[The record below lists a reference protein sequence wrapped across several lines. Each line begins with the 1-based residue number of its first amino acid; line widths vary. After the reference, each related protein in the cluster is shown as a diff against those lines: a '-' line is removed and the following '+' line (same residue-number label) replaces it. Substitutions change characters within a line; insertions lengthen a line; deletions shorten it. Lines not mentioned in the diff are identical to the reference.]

1 MRAIPCG
8 SAVLAAVVAALV
20 VACGSGEGSGTTPL
34 DELERLAFVPASQC
48 RLDGFVGEDAD
59 LSLRRA
65 IVFDLYELSR
75 GRRAELLRARGI
87 PVERVIEFESAAQD
101 EDADLPAYLTRE
113 EAVALARMRG
123 MRLPTA
129 KEWLHVAVGRRSFP
143 YPWGQEH
150 RGSVANTLELE
161 FNKPCAVG
169 TFERGRSEPFGCY
182 DMLGNVW
189 EWVDGHVPGYDDDGA
204 AVGDTALGG
213 SWRHL
218 PRKTYGAFDT
228 AGREGLYFHAM
239 TVAPGTSAPFL
250 GARMCADAETYLLET
265 ADQWGSDARSI
276 QRIEGVGRRWA
287 GAVGTGPILAVLE
300 PLLARPAA
308 PRALASLAAGARG
321 AL

>member
-8 SAVLAAVVAALV
+8 SVACVAALAL
-20 VACGSGEGSGTTPL
+20 ACGRPEGSGITSL
-34 DELERLAFVPASQC
+34 DELERLAFVPASQW
-48 RLDGFVGEDAD
+48 RLDGYVGEDAD
-59 LSLRRA
+59 LSLRKA

-75 GRRAELLRARGI
+75 GRRAELLRSSGRT
-87 PVERVIEFESAAQD
+87 VEGAIRFESAAQD
-101 EDADLPAYLTRE
+101 DDEDLPAYVTRVE
-113 EAVALARMRG
+113 ALALALLRG

-129 KEWLHVAVGRRSFP
+129 REWLHVAVGRRSFP

-161 FNKPCAVG
+161 FHKPCPVG

-204 AVGDTALGG
+204 AQGDTLLGG

-218 PRKTYGAFDT
+218 PRKTYGAFNT

-250 GARMCADAETYLLET
+250 GVRMCADAETYLFEK
-265 ADQWGSDARSI
+265 AARWGDDARSV
-276 QRIEGVGRRWA
+276 QRIEAVGRRWA
-287 GAVGTGPILAVLE
+287 AAVGAGPILAVLE
-300 PLLARPAA
+300 PLIAQPAA
-308 PRALASLAAGARG
+308 PRALFVLAAGARG
-321 AL
+321 EP